1 MLENAVVCHRSS
13 GGDWKNLQDWNV
25 SGKDLAAKS
34 GGLGVKHQQ
43 TCTVDQQAAW
53 SPQGQACNCFDLFRD
68 DLNYKDASGRDL
80 FLSLLNCAQTG
91 THART
96 QHSSSFALTVAI
108 PRIIDMIPRMMDM
121 TPFLVF
127 LTASPPWREEV
138 VLCRLT
144 MGHLHLVVLNA
155 RDFSLLYM
163 F

>member
-68 DLNYKDASGRDL
+68 DLNYKDVSGRDL

-91 THART
+91 THAHNILP
-96 QHSSSFALTVAI
+96 HSL
-108 PRIIDMIPRMMDM
+108 
-121 TPFLVF
+121 
-127 LTASPPWREEV
+127 
-138 VLCRLT
+138 
-144 MGHLHLVVLNA
+144 
-155 RDFSLLYM
+155 SLWLYPE
-163 F
+163 